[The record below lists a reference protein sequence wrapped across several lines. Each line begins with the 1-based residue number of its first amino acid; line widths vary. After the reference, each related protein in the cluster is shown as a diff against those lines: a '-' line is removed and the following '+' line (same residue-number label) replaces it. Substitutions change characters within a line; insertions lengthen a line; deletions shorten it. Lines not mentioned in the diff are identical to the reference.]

1 MENNNNH
8 DDTNDHQAPFEV
20 IVHFID
26 PEGASGVS
34 DLGDDGAADHHHFP
48 AEFLNHIL
56 AHIADNDLLLNDEV
70 VVASNED
77 NSNDLASLEDISNET
92 NNNESND
99 NLAIEN
105 VQAIPTVENAVET
118 VSNETAMASI
128 EPSTTSQLKPAKKL
142 SRKRKQTLK
151 QRTSKSQGKKT
162 KITKRKPNKK
172 VKKPSKVSKLSAMKL
187 SKKKSPLKKVKRG
200 KIVKKKSQAQ
210 KSKKQRK

>member
-8 DDTNDHQAPFEV
+8 DNTNDQQPPFEV

-26 PEGASGVS
+26 PEGATGVS

-77 NSNDLASLEDISNET
+77 NLNDLASLEDTNNEA

-99 NLAIEN
+99 SVAIEN
-105 VQAIPTVENAVET
+105 VPSIPTDENAVET
-118 VSNETAMASI
+118 ISNETAMASI
-128 EPSTTSQLKPAKKL
+128 DPATTSQLKPAKKL
-142 SRKRKQTLK
+142 SRKRKLTPK
-151 QRTSKSQGKKT
+151 QSTSKSQTKKA
-162 KITKRKPNKK
+162 KISKRKPNKK

-187 SKKKSPLKKVKRG
+187 SKKKSPVRRVKRG
-200 KIVKKKSQAQ
+200 KIVKKKVQAQ
-210 KSKKQRK
+210 RSRKQRK